1 MSPIEYRLDE
11 QVAVVNMKSG
21 ENRFNPEFLEA
32 FEGLLDVIEY
42 RTEATSLLV
51 GSAHEKIWSNGL
63 DLEWLQAESAR
74 DPEAAA
80 RISDRLMRFLRRLL
94 TYPLITIA
102 AINGHAFAGG
112 AIMACAFD
120 FRFMRADRGYFCFPG
135 VDLGI
140 AILPGMDAIL
150 KKALPVPLVLEA
162 QLTGR
167 RYTALELEPR
177 QVVVKACPINDLLPE
192 ALAFARSQNKSREI
206 LGTMKEVTFK
216 NILRVMDT
224 EDPAH
229 LEALRGGFPR

>member
-11 QVAVVNMKSG
+11 QVAVVTMKSG

-32 FEGLLDVIEY
+32 FEGLLDEIEH
-42 RTEATSLLV
+42 RTEATALLV

-63 DLEWLQAESAR
+63 DLEWLESESAR
-74 DPEAAA
+74 DPDAAA
-80 RISDRLMRFLRRLL
+80 RISQRLMRFLRRLL

-120 FRFMRADRGYFCFPG
+120 FRFMRTDRGYFCFPG

-150 KKALPVPLVLEA
+150 KKALPTPMVLEA
-162 QLTGR
+162 QLTGK
-167 RYTALELEPR
+167 RYTA
-177 QVVVKACPINDLLPE
+177 PE
-192 ALAFARSQNKSREI
+192 
-206 LGTMKEVTFK
+206 
-216 NILRVMDT
+216 
-224 EDPAH
+224 
-229 LEALRGGFPR
+229 LEALSGRRQGLSGQGPAPRGPGLCQVPE